1 MTQATITEP
10 VSQPPSH
17 RSGSVAP
24 TGTARR
30 RALLVRLLLVAAA
43 VAAAS
48 CFVVARAHVVPGGLG
63 SFPLV
68 GMGHAP
74 GPLPAG
80 ITVRRSGYDGQFYLR
95 LAQDPFG
102 NATVSHGQRLDFPAY
117 RQQRVGYPLLAWA
130 AGRLPG
136 ISPTRALVLV
146 NVLAVGV
153 IAWCGSGLSRR
164 AGRGALLGAL
174 LGVLPFAV
182 VALARDTSEPV
193 FVGALLTAF
202 LALRDR
208 RPVLAAVAV
217 AVAVFTR
224 EQGLLALGALIVV
237 AWCSA
242 EGVRPRVRRLAA
254 PGAVAIAWLGWQ
266 AFLTAR
272 WGRCR
277 CFRAAQRWPAP
288 GRRQPHRR
296 EGSEWGPR
304 PPRNPADRC
313 GPGGGFRA
321 PVGGVEERI
330 RAPDVGVLALV
341 RQPDAVAVT
350 WGASLLLTLCLTT
363 AVWVDPNAFVRATA
377 EATTLAVVLLFAPV
391 ARRWAAPATV
401 VLLLAVTAYLVAERV
416 NGV

>member
-1 MTQATITEP
+1 M
-10 VSQPPSH
+10 
-17 RSGSVAP
+17 
-24 TGTARR
+24 
-30 RALLVRLLLVAAA
+30 
-43 VAAAS
+43 
-48 CFVVARAHVVPGGLG
+48 
-63 SFPLV
+63 
-68 GMGHAP
+68 
-74 GPLPAG
+74 
-80 ITVRRSGYDGQFYLR
+80 
-95 LAQDPFG
+95 
-102 NATVSHGQRLDFPAY
+102 
-117 RQQRVGYPLLAWA
+117 LAWA

-242 EGVRPRVRRLAA
+242 EGVRARVRRLAA

-272 WGRCR
+272 WGEIPVLSGPPNGGLPLVGVSHIVGKDLSVAHGHLVTLLIVAVLV
-277 CFRAAQRWPAP
+277 AAFAP
-288 GRRQPHRR
+288 L
-296 EGSEWGPR
+296 WGAWR
-304 PPRNPADRC
+304 S
-313 GPGGGFRA
+313 G
-321 PVGGVEERI
+321 I